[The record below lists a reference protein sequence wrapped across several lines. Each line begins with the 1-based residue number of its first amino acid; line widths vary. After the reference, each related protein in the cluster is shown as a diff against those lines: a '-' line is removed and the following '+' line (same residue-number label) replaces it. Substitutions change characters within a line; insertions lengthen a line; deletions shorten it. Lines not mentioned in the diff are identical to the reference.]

1 MHIEKNMFE
10 NIFNTVMDVKGK
22 TKDNLKARLDIAL
35 YCNQKNMEL
44 VYDESRVAKPRASFV
59 LEKNAQLL
67 VYKWLKSLRFPDGH
81 ASNISRL
88 VNIEDC
94 RLYGMKSH
102 DCHVFMQTLIP
113 LAFRDLLPKGIWDA
127 LTEISHFFRDICS
140 SKLNVDHIERLQT
153 NIVETLCKLEM
164 IFPPSFFDSMEHLPI
179 HLPFEA
185 KAGGPVQYRW
195 MYPFE
200 RYLFNLKKKVKNKAH
215 VEASICEAYI
225 VEEISTFISYYF
237 EPHLRTRINR
247 VPRHDDGG
255 EVPSSG
261 NLSIFSNTG
270 RPTPKN
276 AVRGRYLSEIE
287 FKQAHNYVLF
297 NCDELRP
304 FIQQH
309 RQFLLSN
316 NSQLTESQIFQLQD
330 EKFATWFRTHV
341 YQMGR
346 SAPKSLSLLSLGPER
361 KCKCYNGYFVN
372 GYVFHT
378 EEYGQGRKT
387 YNSGVCVKGSTSSEL
402 EVDYYG
408 RLEEVVELQYHNE
421 QNIVFLFKCY
431 WYDTTDRGI
440 RVDLHYGLVEINSKA
455 RLRNI
460 NDVFVFAKQCQQVYY
475 TYTPSFRKDRSRV
488 DWLSVLKTKPRGRV
502 EVVQDENEDTSVRDE
517 VFQVSEV
524 VEPYRVAPSI
534 ELEENS
540 NFRVFDDSLVDV
552 DADELNFVLSS
563 SGQPN
568 IDEEDDIHIEDCD
581 EGDDNSID
589 DEEEENSD

>member
-1 MHIEKNMFE
+1 
-10 NIFNTVMDVKGK
+10 
-22 TKDNLKARLDIAL
+22 
-35 YCNQKNMEL
+35 
-44 VYDESRVAKPRASFV
+44 
-59 LEKNAQLL
+59 
-67 VYKWLKSLRFPDGH
+67 
-81 ASNISRL
+81 
-88 VNIEDC
+88 
-94 RLYGMKSH
+94 
-102 DCHVFMQTLIP
+102 
-113 LAFRDLLPKGIWDA
+113 
-127 LTEISHFFRDICS
+127 
-140 SKLNVDHIERLQT
+140 
-153 NIVETLCKLEM
+153 
-164 IFPPSFFDSMEHLPI
+164 
-179 HLPFEA
+179 
-185 KAGGPVQYRW
+185 
-195 MYPFE
+195 
-200 RYLFNLKKKVKNKAH
+200 
-215 VEASICEAYI
+215 
-225 VEEISTFISYYF
+225 
-237 EPHLRTRINR
+237 
-247 VPRHDDGG
+247 
-255 EVPSSG
+255 
-261 NLSIFSNTG
+261 
-270 RPTPKN
+270 
-276 AVRGRYLSEIE
+276 
-287 FKQAHNYVLF
+287 
-297 NCDELRP
+297 
-304 FIQQH
+304 
-309 RQFLLSN
+309 
-316 NSQLTESQIFQLQD
+316 
-330 EKFATWFRTHV
+330 
-341 YQMGR
+341 MGR
-346 SAPKSLSLLSLGPER
+346 SAPKSLSSLSLRPKR

-387 YNSGVCVKGSTSSEL
+387 YNNGVCVKGSTSSEL

-440 RVDLHYGLVEINSKA
+440 RVDPHYGLVEINSKA

-540 NFRVFDDSLVDV
+540 NFCVFDDSLVDV
-552 DADELNFVLSS
+552 DAEELNFVLSS